1 MNGSYKE
8 LRVWQEAMDLAVE
21 VYDAVKRFPRHER
34 SGLSDQLR
42 RAAVSVP
49 SNIAEGK
56 GHRSG
61 PEFARYLLHARGSL
75 LEIET
80 QIMLAGRLHYLDHE
94 HTEALL
100 RHTSGVGKG
109 LNALINAVSPQL
121 KAEKL
126 VCQRPTTN
134 D

>member
-1 MNGSYKE
+1 MTGSYKE

-21 VYDAVKRFPRHER
+21 VYEAVKRFPRHER

-61 PEFARYLLHARGSL
+61 LQFASFLFHARGSL
-75 LEIET
+75 LEVET
-80 QIMLAGRLHYLDHE
+80 QIMLAARLHYIDGE
-94 HTEALL
+94 RSQDLL
-100 RHTSGVGKG
+100 RHTSKVGRD
-109 LNALINAVSPQL
+109 LNGLINAVAPQSKTERACERL
-121 KAEKL
+121 
-126 VCQRPTTN
+126 TTN
-134 D
+134 N